1 MIFLRHKKYPTNH
14 HGDPTTAGDTQMGET
29 AAGLPAILPR
39 SGMGFYLIDLF
50 QLKLICWGDR
60 CLILDH
66 DQTDNYT
73 GATSSFNRANTVSSA
88 VLVSGLTWVYPAG
101 TCQSS

>member
-1 MIFLRHKKYPTNH
+1 MIFLRHIKYPSNEQSSPPEMDPM
-14 HGDPTTAGDTQMGET
+14 GDIITR
-29 AAGLPAILPR
+29 LPAILPR

-101 TCQSS
+101 NMSV